1 MNMTRIKQG
10 NGTGDRH
17 DKFDKS
23 YGNRNDHNEII
34 ELMLHANI

>member
-10 NGTGDRH
+10 NGTGDGH
-17 DKFDKS
+17 EIDKS